1 MQRVTITLED
11 DLLAGID
18 ALAAERGYRSRS
30 EAFRDIVRN
39 ALGARQAG
47 TRTEGQNLAVLSYV
61 FDHEV
66 RELARRLTHAQ
77 HEHHHLAVAT
87 LHVHLDHQSCLEVA
101 VLRGPSGHVQDLAD
115 AITSQRGVRHGHL
128 QVLPAPARHDHD
140 AT

>member
-11 DLLAGID
+11 ELLAGID
-18 ALAAERGYRSRS
+18 ALASERGYKSRS
-30 EAFRDIVRN
+30 EAFRDIVRD
-39 ALGARQAG
+39 ALASQSSDARANGA
-47 TRTEGQNLAVLSYV
+47 TLAVLSYV

-87 LHVHLDHQSCLEVA
+87 LHVHLDHHSCLEVS
-101 VLRGPSGHVQDLAD
+101 VLRGASAHLHELAD

-128 QVLPAPARHDHD
+128 QVLPAPAPHDHD
-140 AT
+140 